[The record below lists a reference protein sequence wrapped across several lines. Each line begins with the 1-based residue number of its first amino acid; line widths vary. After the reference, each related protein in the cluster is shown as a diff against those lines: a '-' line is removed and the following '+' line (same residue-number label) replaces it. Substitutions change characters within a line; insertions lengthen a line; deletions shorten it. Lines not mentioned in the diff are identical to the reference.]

1 MYAGGRFIGERHMSK
16 TGIIDLLESGIKAET
31 LRQKAISNNVANLQT
46 PGYRRL
52 GVKFEQML
60 SKAIESGNAENI
72 NLDELKAELYQPKN
86 TAVSPNGNDVSLEA
100 EVGDM
105 VENSIRYRVFIR
117 LLTKK
122 YAQIDTAITVT

>member
-1 MYAGGRFIGERHMSK
+1 MSK
-16 TGIIDLLESGIKAET
+16 TGILDLLESGIKAET

-60 SKAIESGNAENI
+60 SKAIESGNADNI

-86 TAVSPNGNDVSLEA
+86 TALNPNGNDVNLEV

-105 VENSIRYRVFIR
+105 VKNSIRYRAFIK
-117 LLTKK
+117 LLNKT
-122 YAQIDTAITVT
+122 YAQIDEAIKVG

>member
-1 MYAGGRFIGERHMSK
+1 MSK

-52 GVKFEQML
+52 GVKFEQAL
-60 SKAIESGNAENI
+60 SKAIESGDAENV

-86 TAVSPNGNDVSLEA
+86 TALNPNGNDVSLEA

-105 VENSIRYRVFIR
+105 VKNSIRYRAFIK
-117 LLTKK
+117 LLNRK
-122 YAQIDTAITVT
+122 YTQIDDAINIK